1 MHTLCTT
8 HAQPGVRPWDWTECW
23 GTFVQ
28 GRGFRSTK
36 THDEEPPLQHRL
48 QAPGRGG
55 VPRRRGA
62 FRLGRR
68 HDLCRNLVRIWVR
81 KYEAGEYDDDARA
94 ADTLQEFEA
103 KVAALEQLVGRQA
116 LEIEF
121 LERAVK
127 SARLPNGAPTSAITG
142 PPASPTRGSVR

>member
-1 MHTLCTT
+1 MTKN
-8 HAQPGVRPWDWTECW
+8 
-23 GTFVQ
+23 
-28 GRGFRSTK
+28 RSYSIAFK
-36 THDEEPPLQHRL
+36 RQVAEEYLAGA
-48 QAPGRGG
+48 APS
-55 VPRRRGA
+55 V
-62 FRLGRR
+62 LGKR

-121 LERAVK
+121 L
-127 SARLPNGAPTSAITG
+127 STRLPIGAPTSAITG
-142 PPASPTRGSVR
+142 PPASPSRGGAR

>member
-1 MHTLCTT
+1 M
-8 HAQPGVRPWDWTECW
+8 QGRVFGVRRPMTKN
-23 GTFVQ
+23 
-28 GRGFRSTK
+28 RSYSIAFK
-36 THDEEPPLQHRL
+36 RQVAEEYLAGA
-48 QAPGRGG
+48 APS
-55 VPRRRGA
+55 V
-62 FRLGRR
+62 LGRR

-121 LERAVK
+121 LKRAVK

-142 PPASPTRGSVR
+142 PPASPSRGGVR

>member
-1 MHTLCTT
+1 MTKN
-8 HAQPGVRPWDWTECW
+8 
-23 GTFVQ
+23 
-28 GRGFRSTK
+28 RSYSIAFK
-36 THDEEPPLQHRL
+36 RQVAEEYL
-48 QAPGRGG
+48 A
-55 VPRRRGA
+55 GA
-62 FRLGRR
+62 ASSVLGKR

-121 LERAVK
+121 LKKAVK

-142 PPASPTRGSVR
+142 PPASPSRGGVR